1 MVTDLLL
8 ESATLMLIGM
18 ATVFTFV
25 LLLVLLMTV
34 MSRLLLRYAPVK
46 VADKTNKLDA
56 ATHGVSPA
64 VVAAISAAVH
74 QYRQQHK

>member
-1 MVTDLLL
+1 MVSDLLF

-18 ATVFTFV
+18 VSVFTFL
-25 LLLVLLMTV
+25 LLLVLLMTI
-34 MSRLLLRYAPVK
+34 MSRLLRRYSPVK
-46 VADKTNKLDA
+46 VAAKSSKTDTVAN
-56 ATHGVSPA
+56 GVAPA

>member
-8 ESATLMLIGM
+8 ESATLMVIGM
-18 ATVFTFV
+18 VSVFTFL
-25 LLLVLLMTV
+25 LLLVLLMNA
-34 MSRLLLRYAPVK
+34 MSSLLRRYSPAK
-46 VADKTNKLDA
+46 VANQGGKTES
-56 ATHGVSPA
+56 ATQGVSPA